1 MFDFQS
7 CLSAS
12 QRHFLA
18 AEFSFKPETSG
29 MFNMSTDATGG
40 KRLESAFIA
49 YFNFWGE
56 AVEQRGRNRAQSPCG
71 CDEESSTCTERATS
85 RVTVG
90 GA

>member
-1 MFDFQS
+1 MFDFHS

-18 AEFSFKPETSG
+18 AEFSCKPVTNG

-40 KRLESAFIA
+40 KRPESAFIA

-56 AVEQRGRNRAQSPCG
+56 GVEQRGRRLHG
-71 CDEESSTCTERATS
+71 EGGRRGGLEELEQEGKRCE
-85 RVTVG
+85 
-90 GA
+90 